1 MNEKMNID
9 VQIQRGDIE
18 NESRIETYNVDV
30 DKKMVVLDALH
41 EIQAFQVPDLAV
53 RWNCKAGK
61 CGSCSAEVNGKPR
74 LMCMS
79 KLTDYDLSEPLVIK
93 PMKSFPLIKDLVTD
107 VKWNYEVNKKI
118 KPYSH
123 PNGEEYQTMFQEEVD
138 RIQEFRKCIE
148 CFLCQDVCHVLRSH
162 NRRDAFSGP
171 RFLLRLASLEMHP
184 LDTLDRVPE
193 IKQDFG
199 IGYCNITKCCTE
211 VCPEEIPITDEA
223 IIALKERVVD
233 RYYDPVSMFVRK
245 LFVRN

>member
-1 MNEKMNID
+1 MLF
-9 VQIQRGDIE
+9 R
-18 NESRIETYNVDV
+18 S
-30 DKKMVVLDALH
+30 
-41 EIQAFQVPDLAV
+41 
-53 RWNCKAGK
+53 
-61 CGSCSAEVNGKPR
+61 
-74 LMCMS
+74 
-79 KLTDYDLSEPLVIK
+79 
-93 PMKSFPLIKDLVTD
+93 
-107 VKWNYEVNKKI
+107 VNKKI